1 MVNTLSS
8 CPAPKS
14 HCLQHLCIYSW
25 KVSCKD
31 REELGPGLEA
41 FHVQILLNDSKSH
54 EAVHSQKAPI
64 EPHMEPARW
73 QHCSAS
79 HFLHIKKLLQGPAF
93 CGSEHVLLE
102 TALYDVTK
110 VQFNKNKT
118 LSFQCA
124 HTTQIRGDQA
134 PPSLF
139 RWMLESSTKHWLL
152 GTPASTWQLQ
162 HQPPPPEVKSFSCQK
177 KIHIWG
183 EKKN

>member
-1 MVNTLSS
+1 MQRQGRAGPWSWGLSCADSAKWQQVTWS
-8 CPAPKS
+8 CSQPESTYRAP
-14 HCLQHLCIYSW
+14 HGTCH
-25 KVSCKD
+25 
-31 REELGPGLEA
+31 G
-41 FHVQILLNDSKSH
+41 
-54 EAVHSQKAPI
+54 
-64 EPHMEPARW
+64 

-102 TALYDVTK
+102 TALYYVTK

-177 KIHIWG
+177 KNTYMG
-183 EKKN
+183 GKKELKKCQGHL